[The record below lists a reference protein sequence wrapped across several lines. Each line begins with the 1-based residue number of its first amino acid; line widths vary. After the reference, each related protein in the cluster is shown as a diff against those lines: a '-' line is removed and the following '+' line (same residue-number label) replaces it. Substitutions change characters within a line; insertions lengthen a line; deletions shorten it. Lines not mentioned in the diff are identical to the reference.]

1 MMKFK
6 VAQIGNSLC
15 LMLPKEAVNKLKVVK
30 GDEVFGIETEDGY
43 RVAPYDPEFERQME
57 AARRIMK
64 KRRNVL
70 RELAK

>member
-1 MMKFK
+1 MKFK

-15 LMLPKEAVNKLKVVK
+15 LMLPKEAANKLKVVK
-30 GDEVFGIETEDGY
+30 GDEVFGVETEDGY
-43 RVAPYDPEFERQME
+43 RVTPYDPAFECQME
-57 AARRIMK
+57 VARKIMK

>member
-15 LMLPKEAVNKLKVVK
+15 LMLPKEAANKLKVVK

-43 RVAPYDPEFERQME
+43 RVAPYDRSS
-57 AARRIMK
+57 ARW
-64 KRRNVL
+64 KRRA
-70 RELAK
+70 RS

>member
-6 VAQIGNSLC
+6 VAQVGNSLC
-15 LMLPKEAVNKLKVVK
+15 LMLPKEAANKLKVAK

-43 RVAPYDPEFERQME
+43 RVSPYDPAFERQME
-57 AARRIMK
+57 SARKIMK

-70 RELAK
+70 RELAR

>member
-1 MMKFK
+1 MVRFK
-6 VAQIGNSLC
+6 VAQVGNSLS
-15 LMLPKEAVNKLKVVK
+15 LMLPKEAVNKLKVAK

-43 RVAPYDPEFERQME
+43 RLAPYDPEFERQMQ
-57 AARRIMK
+57 AARKIMK

>member
-1 MMKFK
+1 MKFK
-6 VAQIGNSLC
+6 VAQVGNSLC
-15 LMLPKEAVNKLKVVK
+15 LMLSKEAANKLKVVK

-43 RVAPYDPEFERQME
+43 RVSPYDPAFERQMD
-57 AARRIMK
+57 AARKVMK

>member
-15 LMLPKEAVNKLKVVK
+15 LMLPKEAANKLKVVK
-30 GDEVFGIETEDGY
+30 GDEVLGIETEDGY
-43 RVAPYDPEFERQME
+43 RVSPYDPAFERQME
-57 AARRIMK
+57 AARKAMK

>member
-1 MMKFK
+1 MLKFK

-15 LMLPKEAVNKLKVVK
+15 LMLPKEAANKLKVVK
-30 GDEVFGIETEDGY
+30 GDEMFAIETEDGY
-43 RVAPYDPEFERQME
+43 RISPYDPAFERQME
-57 AARRIMK
+57 AARKIMK